1 LELVDLPR
9 LTVCLFQEVACGMD
23 SGQVK
28 PTGKRRVVGEAGGF
42 AGEEG
47 EDELRSIGRNAGV
60 SGSPE
65 SGPVNEM
72 GVAVDEGFEG
82 GLVPLV
88 GPGEE
93 EVGIGKVGDHRRLK
107 RYGGPGGGSGQFSS
121 SARAFFEA
129 GC

>member
-1 LELVDLPR
+1 
-9 LTVCLFQEVACGMD
+9 
-23 SGQVK
+23 
-28 PTGKRRVVGEAGGF
+28 
-42 AGEEG
+42 
-47 EDELRSIGRNAGV
+47 
-60 SGSPE
+60 
-65 SGPVNEM
+65 
-72 GVAVDEGFEG
+72 VAVDEGFEG